1 MQSLHRNNGGKS
13 ECAFFCEFAKP
24 SLINTDC
31 CFPRLRSFVRW
42 LKGDYETKLTS
53 RQLYHKFSMFV
64 STNRSRPVA
73 PSKYLGWGFSFKLR
87 HNKPKTIS
95 RLFFI
100 LQPPWSFLDFSDIY
114 WKVSRATLQEEF
126 YKSRA
131 EVGPCN
137 PTLRGWMEF
146 SSTKRCLGLVRID
159 SSCGFSL
166 HFFEPAQVKTVMSF
180 P

>member
-1 MQSLHRNNGGKS
+1 MQPLHRNNGGKS
-13 ECAFFCEFAKP
+13 ECAFVLWIYKTFINQHWPLLP
-24 SLINTDC
+24 SPSWNGWKVIMR
-31 CFPRLRSFVRW
+31 PSW
-42 LKGDYETKLTS
+42 LPGSYISYIITQVFNVCLN
-53 RQLYHKFSMFV
+53 H
-64 STNRSRPVA
+64 RSRPVA
-73 PSKYLGWGFSFKLR
+73 PNKYLGRGFSFKLR

-100 LQPPWSFLDFSDIY
+100 LQRPWSFLDFRDNY

-126 YKSRA
+126 YNSRA

-146 SSTKRCLGLVRID
+146 SSSKRCLGLVRID

-166 HFFEPAQVKTVMSF
+166 QTMLCH
-180 P
+180 

>member
-1 MQSLHRNNGGKS
+1 
-13 ECAFFCEFAKP
+13 
-24 SLINTDC
+24 
-31 CFPRLRSFVRW
+31 
-42 LKGDYETKLTS
+42 
-53 RQLYHKFSMFV
+53 MFV

-73 PSKYLGWGFSFKLR
+73 PSKYLGRGFSFKLR

-100 LQPPWSFLDFSDIY
+100 LQPPWSFLDFRDNY

-126 YKSRA
+126 YNSRA

-146 SSTKRCLGLVRID
+146 SSSKRCLGLVNRRR
-159 SSCGFSL
+159 L
-166 HFFEPAQVKTVMSF
+166 TPAVASASKPCFATSTNPNYPLLPILSTPTQYSTYLYQHENGVW
-180 P
+180 